1 MRSSI
6 LIFDTGKCPPPPK
19 PGPTAIEKALCKVR
33 QEQQCAKK
41 KPKGIHFG
49 SAYASSL
56 LDIESSYIEFMVS
69 KCGTLKIKK
78 LKM

>member
-1 MRSSI
+1 M
-6 LIFDTGKCPPPPK
+6 IFDIGKCPPPPK

-56 LDIESSYIEFMVS
+56 LDIESSYIESSFLEFMTN
-69 KCGTLKIKK
+69 KCGTSKIKK